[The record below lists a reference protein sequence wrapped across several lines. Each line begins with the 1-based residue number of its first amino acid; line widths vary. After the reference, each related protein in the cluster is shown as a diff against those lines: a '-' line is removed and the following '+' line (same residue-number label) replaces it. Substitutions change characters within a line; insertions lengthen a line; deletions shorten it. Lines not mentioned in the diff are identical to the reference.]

1 MALYKTSEILKDAQ
15 AKKYG
20 VGFFDVV
27 DLHMIRAYIT
37 AAEEVNS
44 PVIFGPAESL
54 LTYSTFEW
62 IAPLML
68 QAARMAKVPVA
79 LHMDHTY
86 RYDVMLQA
94 MRHGLC
100 SVMFDGSSLPYEEN
114 VAKSAEFARIAHA
127 MDVELESELGHVS
140 GLEGETGTEEENVYT
155 DPEAAQDFIERTKTD
170 FLAVSIGTIHGVY
183 KKTPKLNLPLLHDL
197 RGRLSQPLVLH
208 GGSGLSDDDFRN
220 VISGGISKI
229 NIYTDVI
236 LAANKAIADNVS
248 LRYEDVVQ
256 KAEQAMAEAAKVK
269 MLLFGSAGRA

>member
-1 MALYKTSEILKDAQ
+1 MIL
-15 AKKYG
+15 
-20 VGFFDVV
+20 
-27 DLHMIRAYIT
+27 
-37 AAEEVNS
+37 
-44 PVIFGPAESL
+44 GPAESL
-54 LTYSTFEW
+54 LTYSTLEW
-62 IAPLML
+62 LAPLML

-79 LHMDHTY
+79 IHMDHTY

-155 DPEAAQDFIERTKTD
+155 DPDAAQDFVARTNTD

-183 KKTPKLNLPLLHDL
+183 KKEPKLNLPLLADI
-197 RGRLSQPLVLH
+197 RGRLAEPLVLH

-220 VISGGISKI
+220 VIAGGVSKI
-229 NIYTDVI
+229 NIYTDII
-236 LAANKAIADNVS
+236 LAANKAITENVS
-248 LRYEDVVQ
+248 LRYEDLMQ
-256 KAEQAMAEAAKVK
+256 KAEQAMAEAAKAK